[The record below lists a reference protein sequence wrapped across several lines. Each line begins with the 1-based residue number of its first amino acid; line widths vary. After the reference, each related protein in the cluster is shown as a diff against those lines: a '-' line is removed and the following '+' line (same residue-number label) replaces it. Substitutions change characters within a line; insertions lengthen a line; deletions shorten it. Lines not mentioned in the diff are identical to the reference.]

1 MQPGLNVKILPRK
14 AQIEPQRLTVTVG
27 VFIRQGI
34 AKRCAVPA
42 PDHGLAG
49 VGDRSDRAQVIGVE
63 IIQNFDRVYAR

>member
-27 VFIRQGI
+27 VFIWQGI
-34 AKRCAVPA
+34 AKRRAVLA

-49 VGDRSDRAQVIGVE
+49 VGNRSDRAQMIGVE
-63 IIQNFDRVYAR
+63 VVNG